1 MTAPAGSPAQQRA
14 RLSQQLL
21 AALAALFTSL
31 GSWRDADAEP
41 FTQQAVPLV
50 RGAQQALAGLVAAFL
65 AQQASASTGRT
76 VPAPA
81 IPPVLV
87 TDLRGIDPAEVYTRP
102 FKNVWAALA
111 DGQTLP
117 EAIEAGTTRLREVA
131 EADLQ
136 STYAHANQQ
145 GMSRLPARARPVGW
159 QRVLQGPSS
168 CALCV
173 LASTRTYSIADL
185 NPIHPGCDCTVQPLW
200 TKGDADRGDTAR
212 VHAAVRELTG
222 QFSAGGRGAVDYR
235 QIQIT
240 HDHGELG
247 PMLARPGDHFTG
259 PSQISNT

>member
-1 MTAPAGSPAQQRA
+1 MTTPAGTVAEQRS
-14 RLSQQLL
+14 RLTQQLL

-31 GSWRDADAEP
+31 GSWRDADAER

-50 RGAQQALAGLVAAFL
+50 RGAQQALAGLVAAYL
-65 AQQASASTGRT
+65 AQQASEAAGRA
-76 VPAPA
+76 VPAPV
-81 IPPVLV
+81 IPPALV
-87 TDLRGIDPAEVYTRP
+87 TDLRGTDPGEVYQRP
-102 FKNVWAALA
+102 FRQLWAALA

-131 EADLQ
+131 EGDLQ
-136 STYAHANQQ
+136 TTYAHANRE
-145 GMSRLPARARPVGW
+145 GMQRLPSRARPVGW

-173 LASTRTYSIADL
+173 LASTRRYTVADL

-200 TKGDADRGDTAR
+200 THANTESDTTQR
-212 VHAAVRELTG
+212 VHEAVRELTG
-222 QFSAGGRGAVDYR
+222 QSSAGGRGAVDYR

-259 PSQISNT
+259 PDAIPSA

>member
-1 MTAPAGSPAQQRA
+1 MTAPAGSVTEQRA
-14 RLSQQLL
+14 RLTQQLL
-21 AALAALFTSL
+21 AALATLFTGL
-31 GSWRDADAEP
+31 GSWRDADAQR

-65 AQQASASTGRT
+65 AQQASDTTGRV

-81 IPPVLV
+81 IPPALV
-87 TDLRGIDPAEVYTRP
+87 TDLRGTTPAEVYQRP
-102 FKNVWAALA
+102 FRQLWAALA
-111 DGQTLP
+111 DGQDLP
-117 EAIEAGTTRLREVA
+117 EAIEHGTTRLREVA

-136 STYAHANQQ
+136 TTYAHANRE
-145 GMSRLPARARPVGW
+145 GMARLLARARPVGW

-173 LASTRTYSIADL
+173 LASTRRYTIADL
-185 NPIHPGCDCTVQPLW
+185 NPIHPGCDCTVEPLW
-200 TKGDADRGDTAR
+200 TGEDTDRGATQR
-212 VHAAVRELTG
+212 VHEAVRELTG
-222 QFSAGGRGAVDYR
+222 QSSTGGRGALDYR

-259 PSQISNT
+259 PDAIPSA